1 MASPDSLHSKSHL
14 SRRRAWLQKAAALGW
29 FGPAGVAGLIQEALA
44 KGDIPTAQG
53 ISSLTGE
60 ATVNG
65 VAARVGTLVKPG
77 DTIATAKGSSAVI
90 VVGKDAYL
98 LRENTRIT
106 FTAGTTPGVADK
118 VLLVTGKVL
127 SVFGKRGD
135 GADGVQIRARNA
147 TIGIR
152 GTGCYL
158 EIHEGR
164 TYFCLCYGTAVV
176 DGGNMAH
183 SKTITTTHH
192 ESPVWLDE
200 RGDVMKVEEAGFVN
214 HNDAELI
221 MLEKLQGREPPFVK
235 MGLTGK
241 Y

>member
-1 MASPDSLHSKSHL
+1 MAQSNSDSHPA
-14 SRRRAWLQKAAALGW
+14 RRRAWLKQAAALGLL
-29 FGPAGVAGLIQEALA
+29 GPAGISGLIQEALA
-44 KGDIPTAQG
+44 KGDVPTAQG
-53 ISSLTGE
+53 INSLTGD

-65 VAARVGTLVKPG
+65 VPAKVGTLIKPG
-77 DTIATAKGSSAVI
+77 DTIATAKGATAVI

-98 LRENTRIT
+98 LRADTRIT
-106 FTAGTTPGVADK
+106 FSASAAAPGVVDN
-118 VLLVTGKVL
+118 VLLAAGKVL
-127 SVFGKRGD
+127 SVFGKRSG
-135 GADGVQIRARNA
+135 GANGDGVQIRARTA

-164 TYFCLCYGTAVV
+164 TYFCLCYGSAVI

-183 SKTITTTHH
+183 SKTITTNHH

-200 RGDVMKVEEAGFVN
+200 RGDTMKVEDAGFVN
-214 HNDAELI
+214 HNDEELI
-221 MLEKLQGREPPFVK
+221 MLEKLQGRQPPFVK
-235 MGLTGK
+235 LGMTGK